1 MANERRTAT
10 FILLLVLAAIITLQI
25 LAMVRSDRLSKR
37 LNKIVDIWADAV
49 PASPQTSGIGRTT
62 VGEYPGDE
70 GDWLIW
76 AMHAEPKT
84 LSPIS
89 VDRDIYAKWITVGNI
104 FEPLLIY
111 DWDQIRLVPWLAQ
124 SYEVS
129 ADGLEITF
137 HLRDDIYFS
146 DGAPVT
152 SDDVIFTYET
162 IINPEVDAADVANL
176 YVDVERAV
184 KINDRVVKF
193 YMKRPY
199 FKVLEVVA
207 FWDIGIF
214 PKHIYEFTDARR
226 FNERVSNP
234 TGSGPYLF
242 EKWDVGSEV
251 VLRRN
256 ENYWGPKPKL
266 KKVIYRFIPNNIAS
280 LQALRS
286 HQVDMMIPDMEQF
299 ADLLGDE
306 NFNKEFNCVSYWNPG
321 APFYY
326 IGWNQN
332 TPFFYDRRVRLA
344 MTHIV
349 NRPQIVSELLK
360 GQAETITGPFYL
372 KGNQNDPDIKP
383 WPYDLE
389 KARALLDEAG
399 WIDTDGDGVR
409 DKNGTPFR
417 FKFMYSSH
425 HILYQRIVKLLK
437 DEAAKVGIE
446 VIPDPYEWSVVMG
459 RLTDRKF
466 ESMIMGWGGDIVE
479 DFYQI
484 FHSSQIENR
493 GSNYVAFRNV
503 QADTIMEKIR
513 LTMDENDRDRLSQ
526 QLHRILHDQQ
536 PYTFLYAR
544 PTFRLVDKRFANT
557 VVHKL
562 GFNYFEWYVPKG
574 LQKYN

>member
-1 MANERRTAT
+1 MANNRRAAT
-10 FILLLVLAAIITLQI
+10 FLLLLVLAIIISLQI
-25 LAMVRSDRLSKR
+25 MAMVRSNRLSKR
-37 LNKIVDIWADAV
+37 INEVVDAWADV
-49 PASPQTSGIGRTT
+49 GQISVVSDTT
-62 VGEYPGDE
+62 ANEYPGDE

-76 AMHAEPKT
+76 AMHVEPKT
-84 LSPIS
+84 LNPFS
-89 VDRDIYAKWITVGNI
+89 VDSDIYARWITARNI
-104 FEPLLIY
+104 FESLLVY
-111 DWDQIRLVPWLAQ
+111 DWDQLRFVPWLAQ
-124 SYEVS
+124 KYEVS
-129 ADGLEITF
+129 PNGLEITF
-137 HLRDDIYFS
+137 HLRQDIYFS
-146 DGAPVT
+146 DGVPVT
-152 SDDVIFTYET
+152 SEDVIFTYET
-162 IINPEVDAADVANL
+162 IINPEVDAAAMANFYIDVDK
-176 YVDVERAV
+176 VV
-184 KINDRVVKF
+184 KIDDRVVKF
-193 YMKRPY
+193 YMKKPY
-199 FKVLEVVA
+199 FKALEVVG
-207 FWDIGIF
+207 FWDVGIL
-214 PKHIYEFTDARR
+214 PKHIYKFTDPGL
-226 FNERVSNP
+226 FNKRVSNP
-234 TGSGPYLF
+234 IGSGPYLF
-242 EKWDVGSEV
+242 EKWAVGNEV

-256 ENYWGPKPKL
+256 DNYWGRKPKL
-266 KKVIYRFIPNNIAS
+266 KKFIYKFIPNNIAS

-299 ADLLGDE
+299 ADLLTDE
-306 NFNKEFNCVSYWNPG
+306 EFNKEFNCVSYWNPG

-326 IGWNQN
+326 LGWNQN
-332 TPFFYDRRVRLA
+332 TPFFSDRRVRLA

-349 NRPQIVSELLK
+349 NRQQVVSQLLK

-383 WPYDLE
+383 WPYDLQ
-389 KARALLDEAG
+389 KARTLLDEAG

-409 DKNGTPFR
+409 DKNGIPFR

-425 HILYQRIVKLLK
+425 YILYQRIAKLLK

-446 VIPDPYEWSVVMG
+446 VIPDPYEWSVVIG

-466 ESMIMGWGGDIVE
+466 EAMIMGWGGELIE

-493 GSNYVAFRNV
+493 GSNYVAFRND

-513 LTMDENDRDRLSQ
+513 ITMDEAERDRLSR

-562 GFNYFEWYVPKG
+562 GFNYLEWYVPKE

>member
-25 LAMVRSDRLSKR
+25 MSMVRSDRLYKR

-49 PASPQTSGIGRTT
+49 PPSPQTSNIGRTT
-62 VGEYPGDE
+62 VGEYPGDQ

-111 DWDQIRLVPWLAQ
+111 DWDQIRLVPWLAK

-184 KINDRVVKF
+184 KINDRVIKF

-199 FKVLEVVA
+199 FKALEVVG
-207 FWDIGIF
+207 FWDTGIF
-214 PKHIYEFTDARR
+214 PKHIYEFTDAQQ

-234 TGSGPYLF
+234 VGSGPYLF

-251 VLRRN
+251 VLRLN

-286 HQVDMMIPDMEQF
+286 HRVDMIIPDMEQF
-299 ADLLGDE
+299 ADLLDDE
-306 NFNKEFNCVSYWNPG
+306 DFNKEFNCVSYWNPG

-326 IGWNQN
+326 IGWNQK

-383 WPYDLE
+383 RPYDLE
-389 KARALLDEAG
+389 KARELLDEAG

-425 HILYQRIVKLLK
+425 YILYQRIAKLLK
-437 DEAAKVGIE
+437 DEAARVGIE
-446 VIPDPYEWSVVMG
+446 VIPDPYEWSVIMG

-466 ESMIMGWGGDIVE
+466 EAMIMGWGGDIIE

-493 GSNYVAFRNV
+493 GSNYVAFRND
-503 QADTIMEKIR
+503 QADTIIEKIR
-513 LTMDENDRDRLSQ
+513 LTMDENDRDRLSR

-557 VVHKL
+557 RVHKL
-562 GFNYFEWYVPKG
+562 GFNYFEWYVPKE
-574 LQKYN
+574 LQRYK

>member
-1 MANERRTAT
+1 MANNRSTAT

-37 LNKIVDIWADAV
+37 LNKIVDIWTDAV
-49 PASPQTSGIGRTT
+49 TAGRQTSGPDRTT
-62 VGEYPGDE
+62 IGEYPGDE

-104 FEPLLIY
+104 FEPLLTY
-111 DWDQIRLVPWLAQ
+111 DWNQIKLVPWLAQ
-124 SYEVS
+124 SYEIS
-129 ADGLEITF
+129 AGGLEITF
-137 HLRDDIYFS
+137 HLREDIHFS
-146 DGAPVT
+146 DGTAVT

-162 IINPEVDAADVANL
+162 IINPMVDAADVANL
-176 YVDVERAV
+176 YVDVESAV

-199 FKVLEVVA
+199 FKALEVVG

-214 PKHIYEFTDARR
+214 PKHIYEFTDAQR

-234 TGSGPYLF
+234 AGSGPYLF
-242 EKWDVGSEV
+242 EKWDVGNEV

-256 ENYWGPKPKL
+256 ENYWGRKPKL

-286 HQVDMMIPDMEQF
+286 HQVDMIIPDMEQF
-299 ADLLGDE
+299 AELLGDE
-306 NFNKEFNCVSYWNPG
+306 DFKTEFNCVSYWNPG

-332 TPFFYDRRVRLA
+332 TPFFSDKRVRLA

-349 NRPQIVSELLK
+349 NRPQIVSSLLRA
-360 GQAETITGPFYL
+360 QAEVITGPFYL

-425 HILYQRIVKLLK
+425 YILYQRIAKLLK

-446 VIPDPYEWSVVMG
+446 VIPDPYEWSVMIT

-466 ESMIMGWGGDIVE
+466 EAMIMGWGGDIVE

-493 GSNYVAFRNV
+493 GSNYVGFRDD

-513 LTMDENDRDRLSQ
+513 LTMDEADRDRLSR
-526 QLHRILHDQQ
+526 QLHRILHEEQ

-544 PTFRLVDKRFANT
+544 PTFRLVDKRFTNT

>member
-1 MANERRTAT
+1 MANNRPTAT
-10 FILLLVLAAIITLQI
+10 FLLLLVLVAIITLQI

-37 LNKIVDIWADAV
+37 LNKIVDIWTDAV
-49 PASPQTSGIGRTT
+49 TAGRQTSGPDRTT

-104 FEPLLIY
+104 FEPLLTY
-111 DWDQIRLVPWLAQ
+111 DWNQIKLVPWLAQ

-137 HLRDDIYFS
+137 HLREDIHFS
-146 DGAPVT
+146 DGTAVT

-162 IINPEVDAADVANL
+162 IINPMVDAADVANL

-193 YMKRPY
+193 YMKKPY
-199 FKVLEVVA
+199 FKALEVVG

-214 PKHIYEFTDARR
+214 PKHIYEFTDAQR

-234 TGSGPYLF
+234 AGSGPYLF

-256 ENYWGPKPKL
+256 ENYWGRKPKL
-266 KKVIYRFIPNNIAS
+266 KKVIYKFIPNNIAS

-286 HQVDMMIPDMEQF
+286 HQVDMIIPDMEQF
-299 ADLLGDE
+299 AELLSDE
-306 NFNKEFNCVSYWNPG
+306 EFKKEFNCVSYWNPA

-332 TPFFYDRRVRLA
+332 TPFFSDRRVRLA

-349 NRPQIVSELLK
+349 NRPQIVSSLLR
-360 GQAETITGPFYL
+360 GQAEAITGPFYL

-383 WPYDLE
+383 RPYDLE

-425 HILYQRIVKLLK
+425 YILYQRIAKLLK
-437 DEAAKVGIE
+437 DEAAKVSIE
-446 VIPDPYEWSVVMG
+446 VIPDPYEWSVMIG

-466 ESMIMGWGGDIVE
+466 EAMIMGWGGDIVE

-493 GSNYVAFRNV
+493 GSNYVGFRND
-503 QADTIMEKIR
+503 QADIIMERIR
-513 LTMDENDRDRLSQ
+513 LSMDENDRDKLSR

>member
-1 MANERRTAT
+1 MANNRHTAT
-10 FILLLVLAAIITLQI
+10 FLLLLVLAAIVTLQI
-25 LAMVRSDRLSKR
+25 MAMVRSDRLSKR
-37 LNKIVDIWADAV
+37 INKIVDTWTDAV
-49 PASPQTSGIGRTT
+49 TGAGQTNVAGHTTAS
-62 VGEYPGDE
+62 EYPGDE

-89 VDRDIYAKWITVGNI
+89 VDRDIYARWITVGNI
-104 FEPLLIY
+104 FEQLLIY
-111 DWDQIRLVPWLAQ
+111 DWDQTKLVPWLAQ

-129 ADGLEITF
+129 ADGLQITF
-137 HLRDDIYFS
+137 HLRQDIFFS
-146 DGAPVT
+146 DGVPVT

-162 IINPEVDAADVANL
+162 IINHEVDAADVANL
-176 YVDVERAV
+176 YIDVEKVV
-184 KINDRVVKF
+184 KIDDRVLKF

-199 FKVLEVVA
+199 FKALEVVG
-207 FWDIGIF
+207 FWDVGIF
-214 PKHIYEFTDARR
+214 PKHIYEFTDPGR
-226 FNERVSNP
+226 FNERISNP

-256 ENYWGPKPKL
+256 ENYWGRKPKL
-266 KKVIYRFIPNNIAS
+266 KKVIYKFIPNNIAS

-286 HQVDMMIPDMEQF
+286 HQVDMIIPSLEQF
-299 ADLLGDE
+299 ADLLTDE
-306 NFNKEFNCVSYWNPG
+306 DFRKEFNCVSYWNPG

-332 TPFFYDRRVRLA
+332 TPFFSDRRIRLA

-349 NRPQIVSELLK
+349 NRSQIVSQLLK
-360 GQAETITGPFYL
+360 GQATTITGPFYV

-383 WPYDLE
+383 WPYDLQ
-389 KARALLDEAG
+389 KARTLLDEAG

-409 DKNGTPFR
+409 DKNGIPFR
-417 FKFMYSSH
+417 FKFMYSSQTVTS
-425 HILYQRIVKLLK
+425 QRIAKLLK
-437 DEAAKVGIE
+437 DEAAKVGID
-446 VIPDPYEWSVVMG
+446 VIPDPYEWSVIMG

-466 ESMIMGWGGDIVE
+466 EAMIMGWGGDIVE

-493 GSNYVAFRNV
+493 GSNYVAFRND
-503 QADTIMEKIR
+503 QADTIIEQIR
-513 LTMDENDRDRLSQ
+513 LSMDEIYRDRLSR

-574 LQKYN
+574 LQRYN

>member
-1 MANERRTAT
+1 MANNRHTAT
-10 FILLLVLAAIITLQI
+10 FLLLLVLAAIVTLQI
-25 LAMVRSDRLSKR
+25 MAMVRSDRLSKR
-37 LNKIVDIWADAV
+37 INKIVDTWTDAV
-49 PASPQTSGIGRTT
+49 TGAGQTNVAGHTTAS
-62 VGEYPGDE
+62 EYPGDE

-89 VDRDIYAKWITVGNI
+89 VDRDIYARWITVGNI
-104 FEPLLIY
+104 FEQLLIY
-111 DWDQIRLVPWLAQ
+111 DWDQTKLVPWLAQ

-129 ADGLEITF
+129 ADGLQITF
-137 HLRDDIYFS
+137 HLRQDIFFS
-146 DGAPVT
+146 DGVPVT

-162 IINPEVDAADVANL
+162 IINHEVDAADVANL
-176 YVDVERAV
+176 YIDVEKVV
-184 KINDRVVKF
+184 KIDDRVLKF

-199 FKVLEVVA
+199 FKALEVVG
-207 FWDIGIF
+207 FWDVGIF
-214 PKHIYEFTDARR
+214 PKHIYEFNDPVR
-226 FNERVSNP
+226 FNERISNP

-256 ENYWGPKPKL
+256 ENYWGRKPKL
-266 KKVIYRFIPNNIAS
+266 KKVIYKFIPNNIAS

-286 HQVDMMIPDMEQF
+286 HQVDMIIPSLEQF
-299 ADLLGDE
+299 ADLLTDE
-306 NFNKEFNCVSYWNPG
+306 DFRKEFNCVSYWNPG

-332 TPFFYDRRVRLA
+332 TPFFSDRRIRLA

-349 NRPQIVSELLK
+349 NRSQIVSQLLK
-360 GQAETITGPFYL
+360 GQATTITGPFYV

-383 WPYDLE
+383 WPYDLQ
-389 KARALLDEAG
+389 KARTLLDEAG

-409 DKNGTPFR
+409 DKNGIPFR
-417 FKFMYSSH
+417 FKFMYSSQTVTS
-425 HILYQRIVKLLK
+425 QRIAKLLK
-437 DEAAKVGIE
+437 DEAAKVGID
-446 VIPDPYEWSVVMG
+446 VIPDPYEWSVIMG

-466 ESMIMGWGGDIVE
+466 EAMIMGWGGDIVE

-493 GSNYVAFRNV
+493 GSNYVAFRND
-503 QADTIMEKIR
+503 QADTIIEQIR
-513 LTMDENDRDRLSQ
+513 LSMDEIYRDRLSR

-544 PTFRLVDKRFANT
+544 PTFRLVDKRFTNT

-562 GFNYFEWYVPKG
+562 GFNYFEWYVPKEI
-574 LQKYN
+574 QRYN

>member
-1 MANERRTAT
+1 MINERRIAT
-10 FILLLVLAAIITLQI
+10 SLIFIVLGVIIALQLLS
-25 LAMVRSDRLSKR
+25 MVRSERLYKR
-37 LNKIVDIWADAV
+37 LNKTVDTWTDTVTGVGQNRVA
-49 PASPQTSGIGRTT
+49 GHTT
-62 VGEYPGDE
+62 AGEYPGDE

-111 DWDQIRLVPWLAQ
+111 DWNQIRLVPWLAK

-129 ADGLEITF
+129 NKGLEITF

-146 DGAPVT
+146 DGIPVT

-162 IINPEVDAADVANL
+162 IVNPEVDAADIANL

-184 KINDRVVKF
+184 KINDRTVKF

-199 FKVLEVVA
+199 FKALEVVG

-214 PKHIYEFTDARR
+214 PKHIYEFTDAHR
-226 FNERVSNP
+226 FNKRISNP
-234 TGSGPYLF
+234 IGSGPYLF

-286 HQVDMMIPDMEQF
+286 HQVDMIIPDMEQF

-306 NFNKEFNCVSYWNPG
+306 DFKKEFNCVSYWNPG
-321 APFYY
+321 APFFYM
-326 IGWNQN
+326 GWNQN
-332 TPFFYDRRVRLA
+332 TPFFSDRRVRLA

-360 GQAETITGPFYL
+360 GQAEIITGPFYA
-372 KGNQNDPDIKP
+372 KGNQNDPDVKP
-383 WPYDLE
+383 RPYDLQ
-389 KARALLDEAG
+389 KARELLDEAG
-399 WIDTDGDGVR
+399 WIDTDGDGLR
-409 DKNGTPFR
+409 DKAGRSFR
-417 FKFMYSSH
+417 FKFMYSSQTVT
-425 HILYQRIVKLLK
+425 YQRIAKLLK
-437 DEAAKVGIE
+437 DEAAKVGVE
-446 VIPDPYEWSVVMG
+446 VIPDPYEWSVVIG
-459 RLTDRKF
+459 RLTERNF

-479 DFYQI
+479 DVYQI

-493 GSNYVAFRNV
+493 GSNYVAFRND
-503 QADTIMEKIR
+503 QADTIMEQIR
-513 LTMDENDRDRLSQ
+513 LSMDENDRDRLSR

-536 PYTFLYAR
+536 PYTFLFAR

-557 VVHKL
+557 RVHKL
-562 GFNYFEWYVPKG
+562 GFNYLEWYVPKE
-574 LQKYN
+574 LQRYN

>member
-1 MANERRTAT
+1 MANNRHTAT
-10 FILLLVLAAIITLQI
+10 FLLLLVLAAIVTLQI
-25 LAMVRSDRLSKR
+25 MAMVRSDRLSKR
-37 LNKIVDIWADAV
+37 INKIVDTWTDAV
-49 PASPQTSGIGRTT
+49 TGAGQTNVAGHTTAS
-62 VGEYPGDE
+62 EYPGDE

-89 VDRDIYAKWITVGNI
+89 VDRDIYARWITVGNI
-104 FEPLLIY
+104 FEQLLIY
-111 DWDQIRLVPWLAQ
+111 DWDQTKLVPWLAQ

-129 ADGLEITF
+129 ADGLQITF
-137 HLRDDIYFS
+137 HLRQDIFFS
-146 DGAPVT
+146 DGVPVT

-162 IINPEVDAADVANL
+162 IINHEVDAADVANL
-176 YVDVERAV
+176 YIDVEKVV
-184 KINDRVVKF
+184 KIDDRVLKF

-199 FKVLEVVA
+199 FKALEVVG
-207 FWDIGIF
+207 FWDVGIF
-214 PKHIYEFTDARR
+214 PKHIYEFTDPGR
-226 FNERVSNP
+226 FNERISNP

-256 ENYWGPKPKL
+256 ENYWGRKPKL
-266 KKVIYRFIPNNIAS
+266 KKVIYKFIPNNIAS

-286 HQVDMMIPDMEQF
+286 HQVDMIIPSLEQF
-299 ADLLGDE
+299 ADLLTDE
-306 NFNKEFNCVSYWNPG
+306 DFRKEFNCVSYWNPG

-332 TPFFYDRRVRLA
+332 TPFFSDRRIRLA

-349 NRPQIVSELLK
+349 NRSQIVSQLLK
-360 GQAETITGPFYL
+360 GQATTITGPFYV

-383 WPYDLE
+383 WPYDLQ
-389 KARALLDEAG
+389 KARTLLDEAG

-409 DKNGTPFR
+409 DKNGIPFR
-417 FKFMYSSH
+417 FKFMYSSQTVTS
-425 HILYQRIVKLLK
+425 QRIAKLLK
-437 DEAAKVGIE
+437 DEAAKVGID
-446 VIPDPYEWSVVMG
+446 VIPDPYEWSVIMG

-466 ESMIMGWGGDIVE
+466 EAMIMGWGGDIVE

-493 GSNYVAFRNV
+493 GSNYVAFRND
-503 QADTIMEKIR
+503 QADTIIEQIR
-513 LTMDENDRDRLSQ
+513 LSMDEIYRDRLSR

-544 PTFRLVDKRFANT
+544 PTFRLVDKRFTNT

-562 GFNYFEWYVPKG
+562 GFNYFEWYVPKEI
-574 LQKYN
+574 QRYN